1 MAFRGGMN
9 ELMRQASRIQRKVEK
24 RKEELKQE
32 TMEATGGNGTVK
44 VVVNGARELVSV
56 AVDPELLKNEDL
68 ALVQDLIVATANA
81 ALAKSAK
88 LVEEELEKITG
99 GVQIPGLV

>member
-24 RKEELKQE
+24 RKEELKDE
-32 TMEATGGNGTVK
+32 KTEATGGNGRVTV
-44 VVVNGARELVSV
+44 VANGARELVSV
-56 AVDPELLKNEDL
+56 AVDPELLKSEDL

-88 LVEEELEKITG
+88 LVEKELDKITG

>member
-32 TMEATGGNGTVK
+32 TMEATGGNGSVK
-44 VVVNGARELVSV
+44 VVVNGARELVSIT
-56 AVDPELLKNEDL
+56 VDPELLKNEEL
-68 ALVQDLIVATANA
+68 SLVLDLIVATANA

-88 LVEEELEKITG
+88 LVEEELDKITG

>member
-56 AVDPELLKNEDL
+56 TVDPGLLKNEDL

-88 LVEEELEKITG
+88 LVEEELDKITG

>member
-32 TMEATGGNGTVK
+32 TLEATGGNGSVK
-44 VVVNGARELVSV
+44 VVVNGGRELVSV
-56 AVDPELLKNEDL
+56 AIDPELLKSEDL
-68 ALVQDLIVATANA
+68 GLVQDLIVATANA

-88 LVEEELEKITG
+88 MVEEELEKVTG
-99 GVQIPGLV
+99 GVLIPGLV